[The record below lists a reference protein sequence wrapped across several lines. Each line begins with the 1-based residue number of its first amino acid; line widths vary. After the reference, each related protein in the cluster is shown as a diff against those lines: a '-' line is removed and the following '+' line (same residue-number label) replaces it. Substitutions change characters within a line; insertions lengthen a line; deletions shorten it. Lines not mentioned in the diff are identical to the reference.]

1 MSSRFAA
8 FILFIAIIFIIVLS
22 IVIIFLAIVLARIG
36 LVNCKTFLE
45 LSRKIKK

>member
-1 MSSRFAA
+1 MSSRFAI
-8 FILFIAIIFIIVLS
+8 FILFITIIFIIVIN

-36 LVNCKTFLE
+36 LINCKIFLE